1 MRQRPSAV
9 EMDEI
14 APKETSLERQ
24 VQLTNEFQ
32 RESQHHRR
40 LVHGVAW
47 FVAFIG
53 LLNIVEAIFPN
64 EPGVV
69 DWMEQFLP
77 MDIAESSRLGTY
89 LTGFC
94 LLAIARGVW
103 RRKRAAWWVAL
114 VLLSLTSVLHLVRG
128 LDYRHTILALVSI
141 GLLIWRRKD
150 FVAQSDRVSI
160 RWALIIGI
168 PLFIGAFLYGVIG
181 VFLLKG
187 QVVGRNDLFGA
198 VLTSLELIF
207 LQATDTQ
214 IAITPQAASFFDQVS
229 AGGMISG
236 LVIVLLLLRPVLQRA
251 QKPHVDYNRIREII
265 DRHGCDPLDEFALLE
280 DKSYFFTAD
289 NESFFAYALWRNY
302 AVCLVGPIG
311 PAEAW
316 ASATSEFLEFCS
328 VQDWQPVFYCA
339 RAELRPAFSQCGL
352 RSFKI
357 GEDARLSVTDFNLK
371 GGKFQNLRTACNKAR
386 KEGKRLQWYEP
397 GDGPLDHGL
406 EAQLKVLSDA
416 WLHEKQGTEMTFDL
430 GFFNLVQI
438 RKNGVAALFNAE
450 GRLDAFATWL
460 PYKQRTARS
469 LDLMRSR
476 SDAKGVMDFLIV
488 ESIDHFKA
496 MEVEEVSLGNAP
508 LANIEENVK
517 GYRREERAVK
527 FLFENFNRYY
537 GYKSLFEFKKKYQPI
552 WQGRY
557 LGFRPKSNLL
567 LIALAL
573 VRVHM
578 PQGLMRILRS

>member
-9 EMDEI
+9 EVDEI
-14 APKETSLERQ
+14 APKETSLQRQ

-32 RESQHHRR
+32 RETQHHRR

-77 MDIAESSRLGTY
+77 MEIAESSRLGTY

-168 PLFIGAFLYGVIG
+168 PLFVGAFLYGVIG

-214 IAITPQAASFFDQVS
+214 IAITPQATNFFDQVS

-251 QKPHVDYNRIREII
+251 QKPHLDYNRIREII

-289 NESFFAYALWRNY
+289 NESFFGYALWRNY

-311 PAEAW
+311 PSEAW
-316 ASATSEFLEFCS
+316 ASAISDFLEFCS

-430 GFFNLVQI
+430 GSFNLAQI